1 MMEVLTATEMYCT
14 CCTKRH
20 SVQTV
25 RFQEDN
31 IFNGVLVEYP
41 TEYFYC
47 DAEDG
52 MYAGEEQILAN
63 DTAMKDAYREKVGLL
78 TSHQIKA
85 IRAKY
90 GISQR
95 NLCCLL
101 GWDTNAI
108 ESYEEY
114 RVQDEAHDAILRR
127 LDADPMFFLQLLEER
142 KETLPAEAYEM
153 YLEIGAKLLRGAGT
167 DT

>member
-1 MMEVLTATEMYCT
+1 MMEVLAKTDML
-14 CCTKRH
+14 CCWCLKRH
-20 SVQTV
+20 PVQTV
-25 RFQEDN
+25 RFREDN

-41 TEYFYC
+41 AEYFYC
-47 DAEDG
+47 DVEDG
-52 MYAGEEQILAN
+52 MYADEEQILAN
-63 DTAMKDAYREKVGLL
+63 DTTMKDAYREKVGLL

-95 NLCCLL
+95 NLCRLL
-101 GWDTNAI
+101 GWGTKTITRFEN
-108 ESYEEY
+108 Y

-127 LDADPMFFLQLLEER
+127 LDSNPAFFLQLLEER
-142 KETLPAEAYEM
+142 KEAFPTNAYET
-153 YLEIGAKLLRGAGT
+153 YLEIGAKLLCGAGT